1 YSMRLTQKTFSLLL
15 VIILSTASFA
25 IPESPHNNPGRC
37 HHGTQH
43 SPLQPI
49 NHHQCCSVHHG
60 DAIPTEA
67 VKLRGSSAVVHS
79 VVAGQESAIQI
90 FLSATHEP
98 PRIALGGP
106 PVTSPLRV

>member
-1 YSMRLTQKTFSLLL
+1 MRLAQKTLALLL

-25 IPESPHNNPGRC
+25 VPESPRNDPGRC

-43 SPLQPI
+43 SPSQPT
-49 NHHQCCSVHHG
+49 NHHQCCSVHHD

-67 VKLRGSSAVVHS
+67 VKLRDSSAVLHV
-79 VVAGQESAIQI
+79 VVALQGLPTKIS
-90 FLSATHEP
+90 FSLSHEA
-98 PRIALGGP
+98 PRIAPGGP